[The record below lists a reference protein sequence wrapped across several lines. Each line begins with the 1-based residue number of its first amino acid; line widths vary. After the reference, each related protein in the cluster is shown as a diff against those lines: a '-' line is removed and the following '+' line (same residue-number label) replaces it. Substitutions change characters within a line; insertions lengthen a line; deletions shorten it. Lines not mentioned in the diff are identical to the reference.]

1 MNTQEQ
7 ITNDD
12 VEVEDYPEESIEEKY
27 NKIIQQR
34 KEAINKYHKT
44 QKGIAS
50 LKASSSKYYLKHKA
64 KILAKKREKYRRNN
78 PVKQ

>member
-1 MNTQEQ
+1 MTEQ
-7 ITNDD
+7 ITND
-12 VEVEDYPEESIEEKY
+12 EVFIEEYPVESIEEKY
-27 NKIIQQR
+27 NKILQQR
-34 KEAINKYHKT
+34 REAINKYHKT

-78 PVKQ
+78 PLPVKQ